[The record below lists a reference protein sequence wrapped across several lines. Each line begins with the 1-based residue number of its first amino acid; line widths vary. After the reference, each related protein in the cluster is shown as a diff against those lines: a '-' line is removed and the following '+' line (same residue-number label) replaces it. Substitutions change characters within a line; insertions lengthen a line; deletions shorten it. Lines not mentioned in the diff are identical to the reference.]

1 MTTELQQLAST
12 IATLE
17 AQRALLGDAPVD
29 AVIAPLRARI
39 AELRAQGAQQAPSE
53 PAAAAA
59 PEQTLRQVSV
69 LFLDIVGSTAL
80 SQHLDPEDIHAVM
93 DAALA
98 ACTTIVEAHH
108 GKVLQYAGDSLLAV
122 FGAAEAHE
130 DDAECAVRA
139 GLALLE
145 EGRRQGGLVALRH
158 GHDGFNVRLGV
169 HTGGVLLGG
178 GVDDEGT
185 IRGMTVNVAAR
196 MEQTAPPGALRIS
209 HDTYRQVRGL
219 FDLEP
224 QPPMLV
230 KGRDE
235 PIVTYLV
242 RSVRPR
248 TFRVAAR
255 GIEGIDTRMVGREAE
270 LAALQRAFE
279 QLFVRSASTAFS
291 ACTVVAEAGVG
302 KSRLLHEFEAW
313 AGARPE
319 AFSVFRGRAT
329 PQTQTQPYGLLR
341 DILAWRFQINDGD
354 TMELAKRKLEE
365 GIAPLFEADDGA
377 ELAQAHAHLLGHLIG
392 LDFQASRHIQ
402 PILADSRQ
410 IRSRGFHAAAQMFRR
425 VHLRSNAP
433 VLLLLDDLHWAD
445 EPSLDFLATLAP
457 ANADLPM
464 LVIGLARPT
473 LFERRADVWGGA
485 EAQRVDLAPLGAQG
499 SRDLAAELLK
509 KLTDAPA
516 VLRELIISR
525 AEGNPFYMEE
535 LVLMLIDEGAIDTTT
550 EPWKVV
556 ADRLLATP
564 VPATLTGVL
573 QARLDSLHAVEKLA
587 LQQASVIGFVF
598 WDRALAAI
606 DAHAVDALPA
616 VARRDLVVSHEEGHI
631 DDAREYAFRH
641 PLLHHVTYETV
652 LKRVRRE
659 GHARTA
665 AWLAGLGGA
674 RANDFLGAT
683 AEHFEKGGDARSA
696 CEYYTRAAEHAATRF
711 AHDALL
717 GHAGHALSLADS
729 LADSLASP
737 LADPQTQADAPAG
750 VESDTPAGAPADRA
764 LLAIRWRLH
773 AVRER
778 ALDLQGVRAGQAAD
792 IDALE
797 RIADALDDDTRR
809 ADAAWRRC
817 DILLRTGEFPACE
830 AAARAAMALAERV
843 GTVEIALRAQQ
854 RLVLSRTF
862 QGDHASARTLGLSG
876 MAQARARGLRE
887 IEARFTNALAVIAS
901 NQGDLLAL
909 LQFAEQGLAIS
920 REIGDR
926 RTESI
931 ELCNLGTTLL
941 DFGAHTRAAQLFDE
955 GLLLTRACGIRASEA
970 VVLANLAELALREG
984 NAAQAHAH
992 AQAALTI
999 ATAVQDPGTSAFA
1012 AFLVGEAALALGEP
1026 ADAARAFAQARD
1038 GAHAVGDAVEFYA
1051 LAGLARVALACGD
1064 AAEAHRIAEALL
1076 QHFTAEG
1083 DPQANQNMLI
1093 RLTCHRAFVAS
1104 GDARAINVLATAH
1117 AALLARAATVDDLM
1131 LREGFLTQVPEHRAI
1146 VAAWAAQQAS
1156 GAGVSARERE
1166 STFEALNVPPSPP
1179 GRGLG

>member
-1 MTTELQQLAST
+1 MTTELQQLASA

-17 AQRALLGDAPVD
+17 AQRVLLGDAPVD
-29 AVIAPLRARI
+29 AVIAPLRARL
-39 AELRAQGAQQAPSE
+39 AELQALNPGPAPSE
-53 PAAAAA
+53 PVAAA
-59 PEQTLRQVSV
+59 PGQTLRQVSV

-93 DAALA
+93 DTTLA
-98 ACTTIVEAHH
+98 ACTAIVAAHH

-139 GLALLE
+139 GLALLD

-158 GHDGFNVRLGV
+158 GHDGFNVRLGI

-196 MEQTAPPGALRIS
+196 MEQTAPPGGLRIS

-255 GIEGIDTRMVGREAE
+255 GIEGIDTRMVGRDAE

-279 QLFVRSASTAFS
+279 QLFVRSAFT

-313 AGARPE
+313 TGARPE

-329 PQTQTQPYGLLR
+329 PQTQSQPYGLLR
-341 DILAWRFQINDGD
+341 DMLAWHLQINDAD

-365 GIAPLFEADDGA
+365 GIAPLFEADDGT

-410 IRSRGFHAAAQMFRR
+410 IRSRGFHAGAQMFRR

-445 EPSLDFLATLAP
+445 EPSLDFLATLAE

-473 LFERRADVWGGA
+473 LFERRADVWGSA
-485 EAQRVDLAPLGAQG
+485 EQQRIELAPLGAQG

-509 KLTDAPA
+509 KLVDVPA

-535 LVLMLIDEGAIDTTT
+535 LVLMLIDEGAIDTAS

-556 ADRLLATP
+556 AERLLATP

-616 VARRDLVVSHEEGHI
+616 VAGRNLVVSHEEGHI

-683 AEHFEKGGDARSA
+683 AEHFEKGGDARNA
-696 CEYYTRAAEHAATRF
+696 CEYCTRAAEHAATRF
-711 AHDALL
+711 AHDTLL
-717 GHAGHALSLADS
+717 GHVRHALALADS
-729 LADSLASP
+729 LADSR
-737 LADPQTQADAPAG
+737 ADSLPSSSAD
-750 VESDTPAGAPADRA
+750 TDRA
-764 LLAIRWRLH
+764 LLTLRWRLH

-817 DILLRTGEFPACE
+817 DIALRTGDFPACE
-830 AAARAAMALAERV
+830 AAARTAVALAERV

-854 RLVLSRTF
+854 RLVLARTF
-862 QGDHASARTLGLSG
+862 QGDHASARALGLAG

-909 LQFAEQGLAIS
+909 LQFAEQGLLIA

-941 DFGAHTRAAQLFDE
+941 DFGAHARAAQLFAE

-970 VVLANLAELALREG
+970 VVLANLSELALREG
-984 NAAQAHAH
+984 DAARALANARS
-992 AQAALTI
+992 ALEI
-999 ATAVQDPGTSAFA
+999 ASAVQDPGTRAFA
-1012 AFLVGEAALALGEP
+1012 ACLVGEALLALGEP
-1026 ADAARAFAQARD
+1026 AEAAIAFAGARD
-1038 GAHAVGDAVEFYA
+1038 GAHAVGDPVEFYA
-1051 LAGLARVALACGD
+1051 LAGLARVALACDD
-1064 AAEAHRIAEALL
+1064 AVEAQRIAEALAA
-1076 QHFTAEG
+1076 HITTDG
-1083 DPQANQNMLI
+1083 GSQATQNMLI
-1093 RLTCHRAFVAS
+1093 HLTCHRAFLAA
-1104 GDARAINVLATAH
+1104 GDARAFAVLATAH
-1117 AALLARAATVDDLM
+1117 AALQARAATVDDAQ
-1131 LREGFLTQVPEHRAI
+1131 LRDGFLTQVPEHRAI
-1146 VAAWAAQQAS
+1146 VAAWAAHQAS
-1156 GAGVSARERE
+1156 AAHR
-1166 STFEALNVPPSPP
+1166 
-1179 GRGLG
+1179 

>member
-1 MTTELQQLAST
+1 MTTELQQLASA

-17 AQRALLGDAPVD
+17 TQRALLGDAPVD
-29 AVIAPLRARI
+29 AVLAPLRARLAALQI
-39 AELRAQGAQQAPSE
+39 TR
-53 PAAAAA
+53 PASAA

-98 ACTTIVEAHH
+98 CCTVIVEAHH

-130 DDAECAVRA
+130 DDAEFAVRA
-139 GLALLE
+139 GLALLD
-145 EGRRQGGLVALRH
+145 EGRRQGGLVSLRH
-158 GHDGFNVRLGV
+158 GHDGFNVRVGI

-196 MEQTAPPGALRIS
+196 MEQTAPPGSLRIS

-235 PIVTYLV
+235 AIVTYLV
-242 RSVRPR
+242 QRVRPR
-248 TFRVAAR
+248 AFRVAAR
-255 GIEGIDTRMVGREAE
+255 GIEGIETRLVGREAE
-270 LAALQRAFE
+270 LAVLQRAFE
-279 QLFVRSASTAFS
+279 QLHARSAFGQLHARSAFGQLHARS
-291 ACTVVAEAGVG
+291 AFAACMVVAEAGVG
-302 KSRLLHEFEAW
+302 KSRLLHEFEVW

-341 DILAWRFQINDGD
+341 DILAWRFQINDAD

-365 GIAPLFEADDGA
+365 GIAPLFQADEGA
-377 ELAQAHAHLLGHLIG
+377 DMAQAQAHLLGHLIG
-392 LDFQASRHIQ
+392 LDFQASRHINA
-402 PILADSRQ
+402 ILTDSGQ

-425 VHLRSNAP
+425 IHARSNAP

-445 EPSLDFLATLAP
+445 EPSLDFIATLAQ

-473 LFERRADVWGGA
+473 LFERRAELWAGGA
-485 EAQRVDLAPLGAQG
+485 QQRITLAPLGAQG
-499 SRDLAAELLK
+499 SRELAGELLK
-509 KLTDAPA
+509 KLDDVPA

-535 LVLMLIDEGAIDTTT
+535 LVLMLIDEGAIDTSS

-556 ADRLLATP
+556 PERLLATP

-598 WDRALAAI
+598 WDQALAAI
-606 DAHAVDALPA
+606 DEHAVDALPA
-616 VARRDLVVSHEEGHI
+616 VAGRVLVVSHEEGHI
-631 DDAREYAFRH
+631 EGAREYAFRH
-641 PLLHHVTYETV
+641 QLLHHVTYDTV

-665 AWLAGLGGA
+665 AWLSGLGGA
-674 RANDFLGAT
+674 RANDFLSAT
-683 AEHFEKGGDARSA
+683 AEHFEKAGDARNA
-696 CEYYTRAAEHAATRF
+696 CEYFTRAAEHAATRF

-717 GHAGHALSLADS
+717 GHVRHALALA
-729 LADSLASP
+729 AAHP
-737 LADPQTQADAPAG
+737 PAG
-750 VESDTPAGAPADRA
+750 TEADGQ
-764 LLAIRWRLH
+764 LLAVRWRLH

-778 ALDLQGVRAGQAAD
+778 ALDLQGMRVEQASD
-792 IDALE
+792 IDALAQ
-797 RIADALDDDTRR
+797 IAAALDNDTHR

-817 DILLRTGEFPACE
+817 DIALRMGDYAACE
-830 AAARAAMALAERV
+830 AAARVAITVAEQA
-843 GTVEIALRAQQ
+843 GAVELALRAQQ
-854 RLVLSRTF
+854 RLVLAHTL
-862 QGDHASARTLGLSG
+862 QGDHAPARALGLQG
-876 MAQARARGLRE
+876 MATCRSRGLRA
-887 IEARFTNALAVIAS
+887 IESRFTNALAVIAS
-901 NQGDLLAL
+901 NESDLAAL
-909 LQFAEQGLAIS
+909 LQFTEQGLLIA

-941 DFGAHTRAAQLFDE
+941 DFGAHGRAAQLLDE
-955 GLLLTRACGIRASEA
+955 GLRLTRACGIRASEA
-970 VVLANLAELALREG
+970 VVLANLSELALRQG
-984 NAAQAHAH
+984 DAAQALAN
-992 AQAALTI
+992 AQAALDI

-1012 AFLVGEAALALGEP
+1012 AALFGDASLALGEP
-1026 ADAARAFAQARD
+1026 AQAAASFTRARDAARA
-1038 GAHAVGDAVEFYA
+1038 VGDPVEYLA

-1064 AAEAHRIAEALL
+1064 TAEAQRIAEELL
-1076 QHFTAEG
+1076 AHLAAEG
-1083 DPQANQNMLI
+1083 PQATRNMLV
-1093 RLTCHRAFVAS
+1093 RLTCHRALLAA
-1104 GDARAINVLATAH
+1104 GDARATEVLAAAHTA
-1117 AALLARAATVDDLM
+1117 LQARATTVADAQ
-1131 LREGFLTQVPEHRAI
+1131 LREAFLTNVPENRAI
-1146 VAAWAAQQAS
+1146 VEAWKAQPT
-1156 GAGVSARERE
+1156 GARR
-1166 STFEALNVPPSPP
+1166 N
-1179 GRGLG
+1179 

>member
-1 MTTELQQLAST
+1 MCVKMRRRILLTTELQQLAST

-17 AQRALLGDAPVD
+17 TQRALLGDAPVD
-29 AVIAPLRARI
+29 AVIAPLRKRLA
-39 AELRAQGAQQAPSE
+39 ALHALQTSSE
-53 PAAAAA
+53 PAAA
-59 PEQTLRQVSV
+59 PGQTLRQVSV

-98 ACTTIVEAHH
+98 SCTAIVEAHH

-122 FGAAEAHE
+122 FGATEAHE
-130 DDAECAVRA
+130 DDAERAVRA
-139 GLALLE
+139 GLALLD
-145 EGRRQGGLVALRH
+145 EGRRQGGLVSLRH
-158 GHDGFNVRLGV
+158 GHDGFNVRLGI

-196 MEQTAPPGALRIS
+196 MEQTAPPGTLRIS

-235 PIVTYLV
+235 AIVTYLV

-248 TFRVAAR
+248 AFRVAAR
-255 GIEGIDTRMVGREAE
+255 GIEGLETRMVGRGAE
-270 LAALQRAFE
+270 LAVLQHAFE
-279 QLFVRSASTAFS
+279 QLFVRGGFA

-329 PQTQTQPYGLLR
+329 PQTQSQPYGLLR
-341 DILAWRFQINDGD
+341 DILAWRFEINDAD

-365 GIAPLFEADDGA
+365 GVAPLFEADDGA

-392 LDFQASRHIQ
+392 LDFQASRHIR

-410 IRSRGFHAAAQMFRR
+410 IRSRGFHAAAQVFRR
-425 VHLRSNAP
+425 VQVRSNAP

-445 EPSLDFLATLAP
+445 EPSLDFLATLAQ

-473 LFERRADVWGGA
+473 LFERRADVWGHG
-485 EAQRVDLAPLGAQG
+485 EQQRIDLAPLDSQG
-499 SRDLAAELLK
+499 SRELAAELLK
-509 KLTDAPA
+509 KLDDVPA

-556 ADRLLATP
+556 AERLLATP

-573 QARLDSLHAVEKLA
+573 QARLDSLHAFEKLA

-616 VARRDLVVSHEEGHI
+616 VAGRNLVVSHEVGHI

-641 PLLHHVTYETV
+641 QLLHHVTYETV

-683 AEHFEKGGDARSA
+683 AEHFEKAGDTRNA

-717 GHAGHALSLADS
+717 GHVRHALSLADS
-729 LADSLASP
+729 LADSVADSSVDSSAEASP
-737 LADPQTQADAPAG
+737 DAQAGLEADG
-750 VESDTPAGAPADRA
+750 A
-764 LLAIRWRLH
+764 LLTVRWRLH

-778 ALDLQGVRAGQAAD
+778 ALDLQGMRTDQASD

-797 RIADALDDDTRR
+797 RIADALGDDMRR

-817 DILLRTGEFPACE
+817 DIALRTGDFAACE
-830 AAARAAMALAERV
+830 LAARTAIELAERI
-843 GTVEIALRAQQ
+843 GTVDIALRAQQ
-854 RLVLSRTF
+854 RLVLARTF
-862 QGDHASARTLGLSG
+862 QGDHTTARTLGLAG
-876 MAQARARGLRE
+876 IAQARAHGLRE

-901 NQGDLLAL
+901 NQSDLLAL
-909 LQFAEQGLAIS
+909 LQFAEQGLLIA

-941 DFGAHTRAAQLFDE
+941 DFGAHARAAQLFDE

-984 NAAQAHAH
+984 DAGQARAN
-992 AQAALTI
+992 AQAALDI
-999 ATAVQDPGTSAFA
+999 ATAVHDPGTRAFA
-1012 AFLVGEAALALGEP
+1012 AFLVGEAWLALGEP
-1026 ADAARAFAQARD
+1026 AEAAGAFARARD
-1038 GAHAVGDAVEFYA
+1038 GAHAVGDPVEFWA
-1051 LAGLARVALACGD
+1051 AAGLARVALAGGD
-1064 AAEAHRIAEALL
+1064 AVEAQRIAEELL
-1076 QHFTAEG
+1076 VHSTADG
-1083 DPQANQNMLI
+1083 GPQATHNMLI
-1093 RLTCHRAFVAS
+1093 RLTCYRAFQAA
-1104 GDARAINVLATAH
+1104 GDARSVEVLATAH
-1117 AALLARAATVDDLM
+1117 AALQARAATVNDAL
-1131 LREGFLTQVPEHRAI
+1131 LRDGFLTNVPEHRAI
-1146 VAAWAAQQAS
+1146 VTAWEAQQATT
-1156 GAGVSARERE
+1156 A
-1166 STFEALNVPPSPP
+1166 ALC
-1179 GRGLG
+1179 